1 MSLPTASDARNALP
15 IWDGLIAYFPDVW
28 AEIAKV
34 SVEGAKQHHLPKLG
48 WDTHVSTD
56 HRNKVLRH
64 MLDDA
69 AGSVIDTDG
78 CYHLAKAVWRLCA
91 QLQLRCW
98 ERAGKDEHGRIRP
111 IDYPNKLPG
120 VPDRIQDY
128 DNGRAEVR
136 MPGVVVRCPS
146 CGAHG
151 GAHFGDCDAQA
162 KV

>member
-1 MSLPTASDARNALP
+1 MSLPTDSGARNALP

-34 SVEGAKQHHLPKLG
+34 SVKGARQHHLPKLG

-69 AGSVIDTDG
+69 FGAPVDADD
-78 CYHLAKAVWRLCA
+78 CYHLAKAIWRLCA

-98 ERAGKDEHGRIRP
+98 ERDGKDAHGEP
-111 IDYPNKLPG
+111 L
-120 VPDRIQDY
+120 
-128 DNGRAEVR
+128 
-136 MPGVVVRCPS
+136 VVRCSS
-146 CGAHG
+146 CGAFG
-151 GAHFGDCDAQA
+151 GAHFGDCDGETRCSGSEETSL
-162 KV
+162 